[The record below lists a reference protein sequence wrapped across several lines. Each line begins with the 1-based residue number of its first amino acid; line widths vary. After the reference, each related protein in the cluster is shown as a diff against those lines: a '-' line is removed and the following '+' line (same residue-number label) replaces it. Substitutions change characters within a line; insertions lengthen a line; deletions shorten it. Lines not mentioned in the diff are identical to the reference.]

1 MSANARMLAGAS
13 ALAGSSFLK
22 GNSVFCQPPPD
33 GKFPDSVKV
42 LETRDMRYCSC
53 PFWPFFGNKQY
64 HIKEDGIEKRVVF
77 CSVVD
82 EESGNELIFCS

>member
-1 MSANARMLAGAS
+1 MLAGAS

-53 PFWPFFGNKQY
+53 PFWVSGPGDFMKKYAQKKPVQDYKSEDFKENFEI
-64 HIKEDGIEKRVVF
+64 IKAEQ
-77 CSVVD
+77 S
-82 EESGNELIFCS
+82 